1 MKPTKKIFSAF
12 TAAATAVA
20 TAALSVPAIP
30 VAPAA
35 AEVFVGNLQD
45 LTGPTAFVG
54 KYYGP
59 GVADAMQYIIDEGG
73 PVGEQL
79 RFEVVDYSYKVP
91 QAVAQYKKWR
101 SRNDM
106 TAMQG
111 WGTGDTEALIEF
123 VARDEVP
130 TFSASYSGHL
140 TDPTGA
146 NPNTK
151 KPAPYNFFYGPSY
164 SDGCRALVQW
174 AAADYK
180 SAKKPKGKPKFVHVG
195 AQHPYPKAPQKACG
209 EYAAELGFEVLPE
222 VVVSMKPG
230 DFKAQCLTIR
240 ENGANYAF
248 LANLGPSVVSL
259 LRSCAAVGTS
269 AETKFLANIW
279 AGDQKVLEEAGD
291 GAEYHFVAATPF
303 WNDDAPGM
311 KLVREIAGDD
321 DFRTHHYVRGV
332 CSVFYMKEA
341 MEWALANEGE
351 ITGAGIKRGMYAKAD
366 WVPAGLEGVCL
377 PSTWSETDHRGTM
390 TVNVYYGKNSGG
402 DIEIAKVAE
411 TTLPRRAD
419 WLGY

>member
-1 MKPTKKIFSAF
+1 MGYTKFWNAAV
-12 TAAATAVA
+12 AAALVAAPLSATTARA
-20 TAALSVPAIP
+20 D
-30 VAPAA
+30 
-35 AEVFVGNLQD
+35 EVFVGQLQD

-59 GVADAMQYIIDEGG
+59 AVADALNYIIEQGG
-73 PVGEQL
+73 PLGEQL
-79 RFEVVDYSYKVP
+79 QFESVDYSYKVP
-91 QAVAQYKKWR
+91 QALAQYKKWR
-101 SRNDM
+101 ARNDM
-106 TAMQG
+106 TALQG
-111 WGTGDTEALIEF
+111 WGTGDTEALIDF

-130 TFSASYSGHL
+130 TYSASYSGHL
-140 TDPTGA
+140 TDPTGL

-174 AAADYK
+174 AAEDHRANGGGG
-180 SAKKPKGKPKFVHVG
+180 APKFVHVG
-195 AQHPYPKAPQKACG
+195 AEHPYPKAPQKACG

-222 VVVSMKPG
+222 VVVSMRPG

-240 ENGANYAF
+240 ENAANYAF
-248 LANLGPSVVSL
+248 VGNLGPSVVSL
-259 LRSCAAVGTS
+259 LRSCAAVGTT
-269 AETKFLANIW
+269 TKFVANIW
-279 AGDQKVLEEAGD
+279 AGDRLTLEAAGD

-303 WNDDAPGM
+303 WEDDAPGM

-321 DFRTHHYVRGV
+321 SFRTHHYMRGV

-351 ITGAGIKRGMYAKAD
+351 VTGAGIKRGMYARAD
-366 WVPAGLEGVCL
+366 WVPAGLDGVCL

-390 TVNVYYGKNSGG
+390 TVFVYHGVNNGG
-402 DIEIAKVAE
+402 KVAITKVGE
-411 TTLPRRAD
+411 TTLPRRED